1 MKLLHLDVETTG
13 LDADDR
19 ICQIAYRSEDITPI
33 CVFIKPPLSIK
44 TMAMS
49 VNHITN
55 KMVEDAP
62 DFRTFLEYS
71 DLLELV
77 QDHVVV
83 AHNAKFDVG
92 MLAKEGV
99 VIPDFIDTLKLAR
112 KVDVNEDWESY
123 KLQYLRYFFGIEIPD
138 AVAHDA
144 AGDVLVLEA
153 VFNELYKRLGEP
165 TMSEMIEIT
174 KTPILFKKF
183 NFGKFAGNEISKIA
197 QVAPDYLEWLL
208 KEKKKILNDQTDWI
222 YTLEH
227 YLRNV

>member
-1 MKLLHLDVETTG
+1 MKLLFLDVETTG
-13 LDADDR
+13 LDPEDR
-19 ICQIAYRSEDITPI
+19 ICQIAYRAEDIQPI
-33 CVFIKPPLSIK
+33 CMFIKPPLKIK

-55 KMVEDAP
+55 KMVEEAP
-62 DFRTFLEYS
+62 DFRMFLEES
-71 DLLELV
+71 DLLELI

-99 VIPDFIDTLKLAR
+99 IVPDFIDTYKLAR
-112 KVDVNEDWESY
+112 KADPNEDWESY
-123 KLQYLRYFFGIEIPD
+123 KLQYLRYFFGIEMPE
-138 AVAHDA
+138 ATAHDA
-144 AGDVLVLEA
+144 AGDTMVLEA
-153 VFNELYKRLGEP
+153 VFNDLYKQLGEP

-174 KTPILFKKF
+174 KSPVLFKKF
-183 NFGKFAGNEISKIA
+183 NFGQYAGNYIGDIA
-197 QVAPDYLEWLL
+197 QVRPDYLEWLL
-208 KEKKKILNDQTDWI
+208 KEKKKKAETEVDWI